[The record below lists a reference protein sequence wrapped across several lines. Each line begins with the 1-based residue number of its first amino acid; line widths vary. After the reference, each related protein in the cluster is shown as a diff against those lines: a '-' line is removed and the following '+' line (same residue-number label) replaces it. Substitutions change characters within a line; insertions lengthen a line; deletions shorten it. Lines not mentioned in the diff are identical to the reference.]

1 MDLSMPTEEGNS
13 LDVETRLSTARTFLF
28 VPADR
33 PDRITKAL
41 KSGADAV
48 IVDLEDAVRAESREE
63 ARTNLRQMT
72 DSVQGPAESM
82 LLVRV
87 NPFGSADFTNDVQ
100 SAIEGGASGIVLPKF
115 VPGKAAHQLDETL
128 AVLEASYGRA
138 SRMPVIGLIESAA
151 GVLGLTGHSVLPI
164 RLIRLAFGAADLQA
178 DLKITYQTSSIHTDF
193 AMALIVLASAAAGLP
208 APLDS
213 PHFALADVSGL
224 ANSVRRARE
233 VGFGGKLCIHPNQL
247 EIVRAGFGVTEAE
260 HQWAREVLEHWTD
273 PANRGVG
280 AIRVGDDFV
289 DEAMVR
295 RARQILELK

>member
-1 MDLSMPTEEGNS
+1 MPTDAGKS
-13 LDVETRLSTARTFLF
+13 LEVETRLSVARTFLF

-48 IVDLEDAVRAESREE
+48 IVDLEDAVRAENREV
-63 ARTNLRQMT
+63 ARTFLRRLV
-72 DSVQGPAESM
+72 DVAPDPGESI
-82 LLVRV
+82 LIIRV
-87 NPFGSADFTNDVQ
+87 NPIRTSDFVPDLQ
-100 SAIEGGASGIVLPKF
+100 AAFDSGAACIMLPKF
-115 VPGKAAHQLDETL
+115 IPGQTATEIDAAL
-128 AVLEASYGRA
+128 AVLEASYGRD

-151 GVLGLTGHSVLPI
+151 GVLALSGSAVLPT

-178 DLKITYQTSSIHTDF
+178 DLKITYQTTSIHTDF

-213 PHFALADVSGL
+213 PHFALEDESGL
-224 ANSVRRARE
+224 ADSVRRARE
-233 VGFGGKLCIHPNQL
+233 GGFGGKLCIHPNQL
-247 EIVRAGFGVTEAE
+247 AIVSAGFGATEAE
-260 HQWAREVLEHWTD
+260 QKWARQVLEHWTD
-273 PANRGVG
+273 PDNLGVG
-280 AIRVGDDFV
+280 AIRVEDEFV

>member
-1 MDLSMPTEEGNS
+1 MTTPERNS
-13 LDVETRLSTARTFLF
+13 FDVEARISSARSLLF
-28 VPADR
+28 VPGDR
-33 PDRITKAL
+33 PDRISKAL
-41 KSGADAV
+41 KSGADGV
-48 IVDLEDAVRAESREE
+48 IVDLEDAVRAENREV
-63 ARTNLRQMT
+63 ARTFLRRLV
-72 DSVQGPAESM
+72 DVAPDPAESM

-128 AVLEASYGRA
+128 AVLEASQMRA
-138 SRMPVIGLIESAA
+138 TRMPVIGLIESAA
-151 GVLGLTGHSVLPI
+151 GVLGLTGPSILPS

-178 DLKITYQTSSIHTDF
+178 DLKITYQTSSTHTDF

-213 PHFALADVSGL
+213 PHFALGDDAGL
-224 ANSVRRARE
+224 ADSVHRARE

-247 EIVRAGFGVTEAE
+247 AVVRAGFGVTEAE
-260 HQWAREVLEHWTD
+260 QQWAREVLEHWTD
-273 PANRGVG
+273 PANREVG
-280 AIRVGDDFV
+280 AIRVGDEFV

-295 RARQILELK
+295 RARQILEAK

>member
-1 MDLSMPTEEGNS
+1 MPTDEGKS
-13 LDVETRLSTARTFLF
+13 LDVETRLSVARTFLF

-41 KSGADAV
+41 KSGADVV
-48 IVDLEDAVRAESREE
+48 IVDLEDAVRAENREV
-63 ARTNLRQMT
+63 ARTFLRRLV
-72 DSVQGPAESM
+72 DAAPDPGESI
-82 LLVRV
+82 LVVRV
-87 NPFGSADFTNDVQ
+87 NPIRTSDFAPDLQ
-100 SAIEGGASGIVLPKF
+100 AAFDSRAACIMLPKF
-115 VPGKAAHQLDETL
+115 VPGQTATEIDAAL

-151 GVLGLTGHSVLPI
+151 GVLALSGSAVLPT

-178 DLKITYQTSSIHTDF
+178 DLKITYQTNSIHTDY

-213 PHFALADVSGL
+213 PHFALSDDAGL
-224 ANSVRRARE
+224 ADSVRRARE

-247 EIVRAGFGVTEAE
+247 AVIHAGFAVTEAE
-260 HQWAREVLEHWTD
+260 QQWAREVLEHWTD

-280 AIRVGDDFV
+280 AIRVGDEFV
-289 DEAMVR
+289 DEAIVR